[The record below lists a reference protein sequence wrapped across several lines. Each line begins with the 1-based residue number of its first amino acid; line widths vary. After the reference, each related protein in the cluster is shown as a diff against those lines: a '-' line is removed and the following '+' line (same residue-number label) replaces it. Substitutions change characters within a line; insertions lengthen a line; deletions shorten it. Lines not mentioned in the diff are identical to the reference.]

1 MDTAVVPGIR
11 QEKIAMQKEQAE
23 RFVVVAGIDFSDT
36 SRDALYRAF
45 KLANREANSEVHVTW
60 ILSKSGPGVAG
71 EALAMPVD
79 VPFEESATKLRDF
92 VQAELESFASNHEC
106 HIQRTRVHLR
116 LGAAAEE
123 IAQLAADLDADLV
136 VVGTHGRRG
145 VRRFLLGSVAE
156 GTVRLAHCPVLVV
169 RPKDH
174 AAGAAPVPSIAPPC
188 PDCVKAREA
197 SDGAQL
203 WCEEHDHKH
212 GPRHTYHG
220 TEGHSRGSRPPMV
233 Y

>member
-1 MDTAVVPGIR
+1 MARRLHLESDTR
-11 QEKIAMQKEQAE
+11 QEDNAMSKEQND
-23 RFVVVAGIDFSDT
+23 RFVVVVGIDFSDT

-45 KLANREANSEVHVTW
+45 KLANREANSEIHATW
-60 ILSKSGPGVAG
+60 VLSKSGPGVAG
-71 EALAMPVD
+71 EALAIPVD

-116 LGAAAEE
+116 LGSAAEE
-123 IAQLAADLDADLV
+123 VAQLAADLDADLV

-156 GTVRLAHCPVLVV
+156 GTVRLCHCPVLVV

-174 AAGAAPVPSIAPPC
+174 AAVGAAVPQIAPPC

-197 SDGAQL
+197 SNGEEL
-203 WCEEHDHKH
+203 WCEEHTHKH

-220 TEGHSRGSRPPMV
+220 SDSKGSRPPMV